1 MEPKG
6 FDAIGGM
13 VWGAAAAVVCGAFF
27 FTGPRP
33 EFSEVAR
40 ERKEEWDRRMKKKL
54 MEKWGEALQAVL
66 PIIGLVLALCFC
78 IAPVSPS
85 ILLCFLAGAVL
96 LMVGMM
102 FFTLGAELSM
112 SVMGERV
119 GACLTKT
126 RSLPVM
132 IGLGFL
138 LGFVITISEPD
149 LQVLAELVPSV
160 PNMVLILAVACG
172 VGLFLVA
179 ALLRMLFS
187 IALPP
192 LLFVFYGVVFLLSVF
207 VPKDFLAVAFD
218 SGGVTT
224 GPMTVPFIMALGV
237 GICAIRS
244 DRHAADDSFGLVA
257 LCSVGPI
264 LAVMVLGMVFR
275 PGEGAYTASAMPEV
289 GDSVEMFLLFAAAL
303 PRYLEEIAVSLLPII
318 LFFLVFQLLVLRL
331 PKRQLLKIA
340 VGLIYTYVGLV
351 LFLTGAN
358 VGFMP
363 AGNYLG
369 QVLASFRY
377 PWILV
382 PIAMIMG
389 YFIVKAEPAV
399 YVLNKQVEE
408 MTDGAISETAMG
420 HALSIGVAVAV
431 GLSMLRV
438 LTGISILWLLLPGYA
453 VALGISFF
461 VPKIYT
467 AIAFDSGGVA
477 SGPMTTAF
485 LLPLAQGACAAL
497 GGNIVTD
504 AFGVVAMVAMTP
516 PITIQIMGLV
526 SRFAEKNAKAAA
538 RASAG
543 TYDAL
548 DADMIIEL

>member
-1 MEPKG
+1 
-6 FDAIGGM
+6 
-13 VWGAAAAVVCGAFF
+13 
-27 FTGPRP
+27 
-33 EFSEVAR
+33 
-40 ERKEEWDRRMKKKL
+40 
-54 MEKWGEALQAVL
+54 
-66 PIIGLVLALCFC
+66 
-78 IAPVSPS
+78 
-85 ILLCFLAGAVL
+85 
-96 LMVGMM
+96 
-102 FFTLGAELSM
+102 
-112 SVMGERV
+112 
-119 GACLTKT
+119 
-126 RSLPVM
+126 
-132 IGLGFL
+132 
-138 LGFVITISEPD
+138 
-149 LQVLAELVPSV
+149 
-160 PNMVLILAVACG
+160 
-172 VGLFLVA
+172 
-179 ALLRMLFS
+179 
-187 IALPP
+187 
-192 LLFVFYGVVFLLSVF
+192 
-207 VPKDFLAVAFD
+207 
-218 SGGVTT
+218 
-224 GPMTVPFIMALGV
+224 
-237 GICAIRS
+237 
-244 DRHAADDSFGLVA
+244 
-257 LCSVGPI
+257 
-264 LAVMVLGMVFR
+264 MVLGMVFR

-369 QVLASFRY
+369 QVLAAFRY